1 MDYQLLKGIIRKINM
16 LENELE
22 KLYSIQEQDAH
33 KEFLLK
39 CRIADK
45 KDEIDE
51 IKKKIKKLEE
61 ELKNIIQNKPMEPRK
76 YNDLY
81 LTEKNNQ
88 RNYIKKVQD
97 TLVVSTVI
105 SLIGIMIS
113 LIMSFPLMYL
123 LIFLGSVTIAGFI
136 TFKKDYKRFKK
147 QMFKVY
153 DLQSNE
159 YKNRQSYN
167 LFMKKRPDLSKEEE
181 ISEAYALIGAL
192 EEEIKKIASA
202 LEQFQ
207 IALQTRD
214 TRIYNCENELCQ
226 QESNFVTLLSDSD
239 IAEILFNSK
248 FTSDEQFT
256 AANIITKAKNKAAA
270 AALMKTQKS

>member
-16 LENELE
+16 LEKELE
-22 KLYSIQEQDAH
+22 KLYSVQEQDAH

-45 KDEIDE
+45 KEEIDE

-61 ELKNIIQNKPMEPRK
+61 ELKNIIQNRPMEPRK

-113 LIMSFPLMYL
+113 LIMSFPLTYL

-136 TFKKDYKRFKK
+136 TFKKAYKRFKK

-181 ISEAYALIGAL
+181 ISEAYALIGVL

-207 IALQTRD
+207 ITLQTRD
-214 TRIYNCENELCQ
+214 ARIYNCENELRQ
-226 QESNFVTLLSDSD
+226 QESNFVSLLSDSD

-270 AALMKTQKS
+270 ALMKTQKS

>member
-16 LENELE
+16 LEKELE

>member
-16 LENELE
+16 LEKELE

-226 QESNFVTLLSDSD
+226 QESNFVTLLSDSY

>member
-16 LENELE
+16 LEKELE
-22 KLYSIQEQDAH
+22 KLYSVQEQDAH

-45 KDEIDE
+45 KEEIDE

-61 ELKNIIQNKPMEPRK
+61 ELKNIIQNRPMEPRK

-113 LIMSFPLMYL
+113 LIMSFPLTYL

-136 TFKKDYKRFKK
+136 TFKKAYKRFKK

-181 ISEAYALIGAL
+181 ISEAYALIGVL

-214 TRIYNCENELCQ
+214 ARIYNCENELRQ
-226 QESNFVTLLSDSD
+226 QESNFVSLLSDSD

-270 AALMKTQKS
+270 ALMKTQKS